1 MTIPCFL
8 SNRNWLWDVNK
19 VLYYMILLLIVLSKR
34 ERDEFRSPRINA
46 KFYGWFVIFCAH
58 IRVYRRTRCDTIKCA
73 RIFRGIEENPV
84 RDPEA
89 SPERMFRVLGAAR
102 MLALADTGAFRTKVR
117 NCSSLTESSRRNYTS
132 SLLPF
137 VRSFAFPCLSPRSS
151 RWNLKTT
158 SSGSNSINIACSYFV
173 KRYSLC
179 EQLIS
184 RVNPSWATW
193 NFRQENSS
201 RTLQYTRLI
210 RLKNI
215 TAA

>member
-1 MTIPCFL
+1 M
-8 SNRNWLWDVNK
+8 
-19 VLYYMILLLIVLSKR
+19 
-34 ERDEFRSPRINA
+34 
-46 KFYGWFVIFCAH
+46 
-58 IRVYRRTRCDTIKCA
+58 
-73 RIFRGIEENPV
+73 

-151 RWNLKTT
+151 RWNLETT
-158 SSGSNSINIACSYFV
+158 SSGSNSINIACSYFI

-184 RVNPSWATW
+184 RINLSCAS
-193 NFRQENSS
+193 FHQSFHQENSS
-201 RTLQYTRLI
+201 RTLQYRRLTQ
-210 RLKNI
+210 LKNI
-215 TAA
+215 TAAYSSFEYERLKDDCQLYSTLLTLMT